1 MIPMGLSSVKLVWS
15 YNNNQ
20 GAELSWQPHTQF
32 ILTSPGSTGASHMC
46 RPSCVL
52 LTPSISLSG
61 VRTSPHTLL
70 NTFTLS
76 GNAEMSAWQIQEND
90 LSCKV
95 SRSCWVVCVWIL
107 DRCSVCVC
115 VCVCVCVHKDTVV
128 TERDLLVILV
138 VELQSIKADVV
149 RVAPRRQ
156 QLQLEDNWQN
166 ISQGNTHTFIM
177 SKINLE

>member
-20 GAELSWQPHTQF
+20 GAELSWQPHHSF

-95 SRSCWVVCVWIL
+95 SRSCWAM
-107 DRCSVCVC
+107 C

-138 VELQSIKADVV
+138 IELQSIKADVV

-166 ISQGNTHTFIM
+166 ISQGNTHTHTFIM